1 MRENINEQQQFILPV
16 PSIQIKLCGNFCI
29 NYGNEI
35 LDVKDISSQLCTLIA
50 FLAVHQGAP
59 CSTEMIISALFSG
72 ETRNPQ
78 SALKNQVYRCRK
90 FLIDKNIPAAK
101 ELILTMKGGYYLNTH
116 LNIQI
121 DTSEIESICKQLT
134 DSAVDCFNE
143 DLYLQLL
150 DLYTGNFLSNLSY
163 QDWFDPF
170 SRHYHNLCFTQLYS
184 YLEQLLKKNQ
194 YQKLL
199 EIAKRLS
206 FIDKYEERVHY
217 YIIKG
222 LYSCQDSSS
231 AISYYQKISTMF
243 YNDLGVELSEYIRV
257 LYDEIAV
264 SSKINHFNISSLYK
278 ELTDNSA
285 IHANPFYCE
294 FGVLKQIFQYQ
305 TRVFERTGQPMLL
318 GIITI
323 NISTFAKSN
332 KELRIRAITQ
342 LLDSLRLNLRK
353 GDLYS
358 RCSSNQYVILLP
370 NVLNATNM
378 SAMKRIEKHFHTN
391 FSSKYVTLSYE
402 MDPIIH

>member
-1 MRENINEQQQFILPV
+1 MNDKQKEQHQLILPI
-16 PSIQIKLCGNFCI
+16 PSIRIKLCGNFCI
-29 NYGNEI
+29 YYGNEI

-50 FLAVHQGAP
+50 FLAVHQGSP
-59 CSTEMIISALFSG
+59 CTAEMIISALFSD
-72 ETRNPQ
+72 EIRNPQ

-90 FLIDKNIPAAK
+90 FLIEKNIPTAK
-101 ELILTMKGGYYLNTH
+101 ELILTMKGGYYLNPH

-121 DTSEIESICKQLT
+121 DTSEIEFICKQLT
-134 DSAVDCFNE
+134 ESSIDHFNE
-143 DLYLQLL
+143 ERYLQLL

-170 SRHYHNLCFTQLYS
+170 SRHYHNLFFSQLYC
-184 YLEQLLKKNQ
+184 YLEQLSEKNQ

-222 LYSCQDSSS
+222 LYRCQDSSS

-323 NISTFAKSN
+323 NISAFAKSN

-342 LLDSLRLNLRK
+342 LLESLQHSLRK

-370 NVLNATNM
+370 NVVNTTNM
-378 SAMKRIEKHFHTN
+378 TAMKRIEKHFHLN
-391 FSSKYVTLSYE
+391 FSSKHVTLTFE
-402 MDPIIH
+402 MDPVIH

>member
-1 MRENINEQQQFILPV
+1 MDNSEKNQDELISTV
-16 PSIQIKLCGNFCI
+16 PSIRIKLCGNFCI
-29 NYGNEI
+29 NYGNKI

-50 FLAVHQGAP
+50 FLAVHQGSP
-59 CSTEMIISALFSG
+59 CTAEMIISALFSD

-90 FLIDKNIPAAK
+90 FLVEKNIPAAK
-101 ELILTMKGGYYLNTH
+101 DLILTMKGGYYLNPH
-116 LNIQI
+116 LSIQI
-121 DTSEIESICKQLT
+121 DTTEIEYICKLL
-134 DSAVDCFNE
+134 AVSKVDLSNE
-143 DLYLQLL
+143 EHYFRLL
-150 DLYTGNFLSNLSY
+150 DLYTGDFLSNLSY
-163 QDWFDPF
+163 QDWIDPF
-170 SRHYHNLCFTQLYS
+170 SRHYHNLFFTQIYD
-184 YLEQLLKKNQ
+184 YLEQLCMNNK
-194 YQKLL
+194 YQRLL
-199 EIAKRLS
+199 EIAKQLS

-217 YIIKG
+217 YMIKG
-222 LYSCQDSSS
+222 LHKIQDSSA
-231 AISYYQKISTMF
+231 AISYYQQISTMF

-285 IHANPFYCE
+285 IHASPFYCE

-342 LLDSLRLNLRK
+342 LLESLQHSLRK

-358 RCSSNQYVILLP
+358 RCSSNQYVILLS
-370 NVLNATNM
+370 NVVKTTNM
-378 SAMKRIEKHFHTN
+378 TAMKRIEKHFHLN
-391 FSSKYVTLSYE
+391 FSSKYVTLTFE
-402 MDPIIH
+402 MDPVIH

>member
-1 MRENINEQQQFILPV
+1 MNNLETNQCEFV
-16 PSIQIKLCGNFCI
+16 PLLQPIRIHLCGNFCI
-29 NYGNEI
+29 CSENER
-35 LDVKDISSQLCTLIA
+35 LDVKDISSQLCSLIA

-59 CSTEMIISALFSG
+59 CTAESIIEALFPN

-90 FLIDKNIPAAK
+90 FLVDKNIPAAK
-101 ELILTMKGGYYLNTH
+101 ELILTMKGGYYLNNDI
-116 LNIQI
+116 LIQI
-121 DTSEIESICKQLT
+121 DTSEIEAICKMLAESNC
-134 DSAVDCFNE
+134 DRSKE
-143 DLYLQLL
+143 ELYLRLL

-163 QDWFDPF
+163 QDWVDPF
-170 SRHYHNLCFTQLYS
+170 SRHYHNLFFTQIYR
-184 YLEQLLKKNQ
+184 YLEQLSENNQ
-194 YQKLL
+194 YQQLL

-222 LYSCQDSSS
+222 LYKSQDSST
-231 AISYYQKISTMF
+231 AISYYKQISTMF

-257 LYDEIAV
+257 LYDQIAI
-264 SSKINHFNISSLYK
+264 SSKVHHFNINSLRK
-278 ELTDNSA
+278 ELTDNAA
-285 IHANPFYCE
+285 IHTDPFYCE

-323 NISTFAKSN
+323 NISTTAKSN
-332 KELRIRAITQ
+332 KELRVRAITQ
-342 LLDSLRLNLRK
+342 LLESLRLSLRK

-370 NVLNATNM
+370 NVLNTINM
-378 SAMKRIEKHFHTN
+378 TAMKRIEKHFHLN
-391 FSSKYVTLSYE
+391 FNSKYVTITFE